1 MKKKLISILLATVM
15 VFSCVACSKSSGS
28 STSDDSKTSTS
39 ASSDNTLVV
48 SLGSA
53 AKQLQPGCKPGRF
66 YNSVSTVRVQRTC
79 DYEQQ

>member
-39 ASSDNTLVV
+39 ASSDNTF
-48 SLGSA
+48 SSQPWQP
-53 AKQLQPGCKPGRF
+53 AKQLQPGCQAWTILQL
-66 YNSVSTVRVQRTC
+66 S
-79 DYEQQ
+79 